1 MNARRGGVRSRVVWP
16 VSIGILVLALL
27 GAACFSERPT
37 DEATGGGATGNCRIP
52 VGSGVIGSVQ
62 AVVAIREFRFVPET
76 LRVAPGTTVTWV
88 NCEEDFAN
96 EPHTST
102 HDAGSWS
109 SEELSPTE
117 IYSRRFDEAGLYRY
131 YCVPH
136 PFMSGV
142 LIVD

>member
-1 MNARRGGVRSRVVWP
+1 MNTMRGGARSRILWW
-16 VSIGILVLALL
+16 VSAGALVLVLL

-37 DEATGGGATGNCRIP
+37 GGATGPTGNCRIP

-62 AVVAIREFRFVPET
+62 AVVAIREFRFFPDT
-76 LRVAPGTTVTWV
+76 LRVSRGTTVTWV

-102 HDAGSWS
+102 HDAGGWS

-131 YCVPH
+131 YCTPH

-142 LIVD
+142 LIVE

>member
-1 MNARRGGVRSRVVWP
+1 MSRNL
-16 VSIGILVLALL
+16 SRLSAGALALAFL
-27 GAACFSERPT
+27 TAACFSERPS
-37 DEATGGGATGNCRIP
+37 EGVTGPTGNCRIP
-52 VGSGVIGSVQ
+52 VGSEVIGSVQ
-62 AVVAIREFRFVPET
+62 AVVAIREFRFFPDT
-76 LRVAPGTTVTWV
+76 LRVPRGTTVTWV

-102 HDAGSWS
+102 HEANDWS

-131 YCVPH
+131 YCTPH

-142 LIVD
+142 LIVE

>member
-1 MNARRGGVRSRVVWP
+1 MNALRGGVRRRIVRRVTA
-16 VSIGILVLALL
+16 GALALAVL
-27 GAACFSERPT
+27 GTACFSERPT
-37 DEATGGGATGNCRIP
+37 GDAIGPTGVCRIP

-62 AVVAIREFRFVPET
+62 AVVAIREFRFFPDT
-76 LRVAPGTTVTWV
+76 LRVARGTTVTWV

-117 IYSRRFDEAGLYRY
+117 IYSRRFDEAGVYGY
-131 YCVPH
+131 HCTPH

-142 LIVD
+142 LIVE

>member
-1 MNARRGGVRSRVVWP
+1 MN
-16 VSIGILVLALL
+16 ALL
-27 GAACFSERPT
+27 GGARSRMVRRGTAGAVALAVLSAACFSERPT
-37 DEATGGGATGNCRIP
+37 DGATGPTGVCRIP

-62 AVVAIREFRFVPET
+62 AVIAIREFRFFPDT
-76 LRVAPGTTVTWV
+76 LRISRGTTVTWV

-102 HDAGSWS
+102 HEAGSWS

-117 IYSRRFDEAGLYRY
+117 IYSRRFDEAGVYRY
-131 YCVPH
+131 YCTPH

-142 LIVD
+142 LIVE